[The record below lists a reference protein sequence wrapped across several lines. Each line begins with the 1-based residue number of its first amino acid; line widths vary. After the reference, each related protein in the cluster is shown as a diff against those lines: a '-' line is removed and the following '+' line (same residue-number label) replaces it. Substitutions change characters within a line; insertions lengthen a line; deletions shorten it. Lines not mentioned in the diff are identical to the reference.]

1 MSLGQWFG
9 VMGTAIAASISW
21 SLHKSVLWATIHSFL
36 SWFYVLY
43 YLLTN

>member
-21 SLHKSVLWATIHSFL
+21 SLHKSVLWATIHAGMA
-36 SWFYVLY
+36 WIYVLY